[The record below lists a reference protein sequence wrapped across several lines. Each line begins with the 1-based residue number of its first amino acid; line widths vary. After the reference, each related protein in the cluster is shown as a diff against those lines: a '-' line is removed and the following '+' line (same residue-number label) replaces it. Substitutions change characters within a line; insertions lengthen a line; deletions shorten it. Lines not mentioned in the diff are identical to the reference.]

1 MRFELILQPYRGC
14 VINRVDHRGT
24 FLELLTG
31 IEPASSPLRGEF
43 TAIGDSVAHISNYLP
58 HLQDPQQQR
67 SFSKT
72 DRWLLFRVELCSHL
86 VFITITHSQLCF
98 NLISKS
104 VERSVVIRKNSR
116 VVRRTNNTSRKVT
129 RLRNHTDDIR
139 V

>member
-58 HLQDPQQQR
+58 HLQDPQQHLAFL
-67 SFSKT
+67 SFS
-72 DRWLLFRVELCSHL
+72 CS
-86 VFITITHSQLCF
+86 IAYSIES
-98 NLISKS
+98 S
-104 VERSVVIRKNSR
+104 
-116 VVRRTNNTSRKVT
+116 
-129 RLRNHTDDIR
+129 
-139 V
+139 